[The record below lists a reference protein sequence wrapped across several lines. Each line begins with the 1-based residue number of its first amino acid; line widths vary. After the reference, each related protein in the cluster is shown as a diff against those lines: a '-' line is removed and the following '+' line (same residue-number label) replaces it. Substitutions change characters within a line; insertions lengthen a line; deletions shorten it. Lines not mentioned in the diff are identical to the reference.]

1 MLAAGLLLGVS
12 SKGEA
17 VDYVDLELLLAV
29 DVSASVDSSEYSL
42 QMTGIAEAFRHPDV
56 IAAMRASAP
65 HGIAVALLQW
75 AGPDEQTYTVPWS
88 IVRDGI
94 ASETFAARVDAATR
108 PLTSGGT
115 AIGDALIVGISLL
128 AENSLAAARRVIDV
142 SGDGRANQGTA
153 PAPVRAQAVSLG
165 VTVNGLAI
173 LNEEPQLMVYYAERV
188 IGGSGAFVMHAD
200 DYEDFGRAIRLK
212 LIREIEGASVAEAE
226 PGDGT
231 DARSSALVRGTR
243 AVATPIGFARH
254 GR

>member
-1 MLAAGLLLGVS
+1 MLAAGLETAIS
-12 SKGEA
+12 SAGHA
-17 VDYVDLELLLAV
+17 ADYVDLELLLAV
-29 DVSASVDSSEYSL
+29 DVSASVDSNEYSL
-42 QMTGIAEAFRHPDV
+42 QMDGIAEAFRHPDV
-56 IAAMRASAP
+56 VAAIRASAP

-88 IVRDGI
+88 MVRDGVG
-94 ASETFAARVDAATR
+94 AETFAARVDAATR

-128 AENSLAAARRVIDV
+128 AENSVAAARRVIDV

-153 PAPVRAQAVSLG
+153 PGPVRAQAASLG

-200 DYEDFGRAIRLK
+200 DYLDFGLAIRLK
-212 LIREIEGASVAEAE
+212 LIREIEGASVADAR

-231 DARSSALVRGTR
+231 YASSSGLVRDAR
-243 AVATPIGFARH
+243 
-254 GR
+254 GRRTQPFRRQGR